1 MNRVDRFL
9 ICKWVPTYLKHFIK
23 SIELN
28 NIPMWVE
35 VATSEI
41 KNKRIE
47 LMTNANL

>member
-9 ICKWVPTYLKHFIK
+9 IYKWVPTYLKHFSK

-35 VATSEI
+35 VAINEI
-41 KNKRIE
+41 KNKRLE
-47 LMTNANL
+47 LMNHANL